1 MASNSG
7 RINGVSLYLPTI
19 PTQTPQKRLENPT
32 VKPAPNNINPNE
44 VKYTSPSISYC
55 KLKVT
60 LRTWKII
67 IPLHSVGKNIY
78 KQLLVNYIYW
88 GTPKEHNQEKE
99 DCLWQI
105 YYLLS
110 MWIEAPK
117 SRENHFDINALFKN
131 TWIRKFKSQLTFT
144 FFAAASHLSGPLRK
158 QEFTSTGSKRHGSWI
173 VDFEPF
179 CLFLCFEVCCLS
191 S

>member
-67 IPLHSVGKNIY
+67 IPLHSVGKNID

-131 TWIRKFKSQLTFT
+131 TWMRFVACHRNYDWRQQKM
-144 FFAAASHLSGPLRK
+144 HLWRQILNSRVK
-158 QEFTSTGSKRHGSWI
+158 KHSKGNQG
-173 VDFEPF
+173 
-179 CLFLCFEVCCLS
+179 FLIFSVEHKIYCPIMYCTL
-191 S
+191 